1 MGTYQLHHAPYWG
14 VLLFLAVSAVVIIAA
29 GGDDQRLVLFYAVSV
44 FMAFLAGL
52 IAMSRFSL
60 RERRF
65 GHAAVNLVGAVAVA
79 FVLVVNLSR
88 GEPIASL
95 GRRGRDRRGPAP
107 DVGQGR
113 TPARHPRRHGRG
125 RSRPLSPP
133 GRVRS
138 GDSERIPSRT

>member
-1 MGTYQLHHAPYWG
+1 M
-14 VLLFLAVSAVVIIAA
+14 IIAA

-44 FMAFLAGL
+44 FMAFLARL

-65 GHAAVNLVGAVAVA
+65 GHAAVNPVGAVAVA

-95 GRRGRDRRGPAP
+95 VAAVAIAAVLHRMWGKAGRPRGIRDVTAEAEAG
-107 DVGQGR
+107 
-113 TPARHPRRHGRG
+113 H
-125 RSRPLSPP
+125 
-133 GRVRS
+133 
-138 GDSERIPSRT
+138 

>member
-29 GGDDQRLVLFYAVSV
+29 GGDDQRLVLLS
-44 FMAFLAGL
+44 
-52 IAMSRFSL
+52 
-60 RERRF
+60 ERRF

-95 GRRGRDRRGPAP
+95 VAAVAIAAVLHRMWVKAGRPRGIRDVTAEAEAG
-107 DVGQGR
+107 
-113 TPARHPRRHGRG
+113 H
-125 RSRPLSPP
+125 
-133 GRVRS
+133 
-138 GDSERIPSRT
+138 

>member
-1 MGTYQLHHAPYWG
+1 MWGRTNKHHAPYWG
-14 VLLFLAVSAVVIIAA
+14 VLLFLAVSAVMIIAA

-95 GRRGRDRRGPAP
+95 VAAVAIAAVLYRMWVKAGRP
-107 DVGQGR
+107 
-113 TPARHPRRHGRG
+113 RHPRRHGRG

-138 GDSERIPSRT
+138 GDSERIPGRT